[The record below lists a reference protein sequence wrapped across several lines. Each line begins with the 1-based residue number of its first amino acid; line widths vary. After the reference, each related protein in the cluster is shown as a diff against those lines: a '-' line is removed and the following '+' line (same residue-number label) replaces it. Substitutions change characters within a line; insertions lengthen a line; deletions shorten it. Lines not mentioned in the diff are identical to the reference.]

1 MSALIRPT
9 ININGTHPEELIRAR
24 LDASRSINIV
34 IDWLTQAT
42 PNGRDY
48 PGDNERCVADR
59 ETHYARIAALRDLQ
73 GELLE
78 EALSIRDQQS

>member
-1 MSALIRPT
+1 MIRPT
-9 ININGTHPEELIRAR
+9 ININGTNPEDLIRAR
-24 LDASRSINIV
+24 LDANRAIGNV
-34 IDWLTQAT
+34 IEWLKQAT

-59 ETHYARIAALRDLQ
+59 ETHYTRIGALRDLQ

-78 EALSIRDQQS
+78 EALAIRDQQS

>member
-1 MSALIRPT
+1 MIRPT
-9 ININGTHPEELIRAR
+9 ITINGSNPEDLIRAR
-24 LDASRSINIV
+24 LGASRSINEV
-34 IDWLTQAT
+34 IEQLQQAT

-73 GELLE
+73 GVLLE
-78 EALSIRDQQS
+78 EALAIRDQQS

>member
-9 ININGTHPEELIRAR
+9 ININGTHPEDLIRPR
-24 LDASRSINIV
+24 LDANRSLNLV
-34 IDWLTQAT
+34 VEWLKEVT

-59 ETHYARIAALRDLQ
+59 RTHYARIAALRDLQ
-73 GELLE
+73 GVLLE
-78 EALSIRDQQS
+78 EALTIKDQQS